1 VFGGGDEESGVAR
14 RRSRRRRRRRRSMRL
29 EVGHQETTRQASKL
43 GEPN

>member
-1 VFGGGDEESGVAR
+1 MFGGGDEESGIAR
-14 RRSRRRRRRRRSMRL
+14 RRSRRSRRRSRRL

>member
-1 VFGGGDEESGVAR
+1 VFGGGDEESGIA
-14 RRSRRRRRRRRSMRL
+14 RRRRRRSRRL

>member
-1 VFGGGDEESGVAR
+1 VFGGGDEESGIAKR
-14 RRSRRRRRRRRSMRL
+14 RRSRRSRRL

>member
-1 VFGGGDEESGVAR
+1 MFGGGDEESGIAR
-14 RRSRRRRRRRRSMRL
+14 KRSRRRRRRRL

>member
-1 VFGGGDEESGVAR
+1 VFGGGDEESGIA
-14 RRSRRRRRRRRSMRL
+14 RRRRRSRRL

>member
-1 VFGGGDEESGVAR
+1 MFGGGDEESGIAK
-14 RRSRRRRRRRRSMRL
+14 RRRRRSRRL

>member
-1 VFGGGDEESGVAR
+1 VFGGGDEESGIA
-14 RRSRRRRRRRRSMRL
+14 RSRRRRRRSRRL

>member
-1 VFGGGDEESGVAR
+1 VFGGGDEESGIAR
-14 RRSRRRRRRRRSMRL
+14 RRSRRRRSRRL

>member
-1 VFGGGDEESGVAR
+1 MFGGGDEEREIARRMR
-14 RRSRRRRRRRRSMRL
+14 RRSRRL

>member
-1 VFGGGDEESGVAR
+1 VFGGGDEESGIAR
-14 RRSRRRRRRRRSMRL
+14 RRSRRRRRRL

>member
-1 VFGGGDEESGVAR
+1 MFGGGDEESGIA
-14 RRSRRRRRRRRSMRL
+14 RRSRRRRRRL

>member
-1 VFGGGDEESGVAR
+1 VFGGGDEESGIA
-14 RRSRRRRRRRRSMRL
+14 RRRRRRRRRRRL

>member
-14 RRSRRRRRRRRSMRL
+14 RRMRRRRL

>member
-1 VFGGGDEESGVAR
+1 VFGGGDEESGIA
-14 RRSRRRRRRRRSMRL
+14 RRSRRRRRRL

>member
-1 VFGGGDEESGVAR
+1 MFGGGDEESGIA
-14 RRSRRRRRRRRSMRL
+14 RRRRRRRSRRL

>member
-1 VFGGGDEESGVAR
+1 MFGGGDEESGIA
-14 RRSRRRRRRRRSMRL
+14 RRRRRRRRRL

>member
-1 VFGGGDEESGVAR
+1 VFGGGDEEREIA
-14 RRSRRRRRRRRSMRL
+14 RRRRRRRRRL